1 MCRNGNALTLLV
13 PNKLSPLYAGF
24 FRLSSFLFF
33 KLSVYTESVS
43 DVFAFVKHFYASS
56 LGRSVTSNVT
66 KIVSLLYHTC
76 PQTRMDPTLL
86 HVTFF

>member
-1 MCRNGNALTLLV
+1 MDAQTLQ
-13 PNKLSPLYAGF
+13 LSPLYAGF

-43 DVFAFVKHFYASS
+43 DVFALVKRFMPVPESYEK
-56 LGRSVTSNVT
+56 TPKVT